1 MWMHM
6 GEALHTEKRNFVI
19 PLSQERIMSHLFLLA
34 RVSLGDLT
42 KLHN

>member
-1 MWMHM
+1 MW

-19 PLSQERIMSHLFLLA
+19 PLSRERIMLHLFLLA
-34 RVSLGDLT
+34 LVSLGDLT